1 MPGAAATAPAA
12 AGGAASCDECTS
24 EAVAS
29 LKALLLLVMCDDLH
43 ASNAGNG
50 RKHTTLRS
58 SSGHGSVAGASQ
70 SMSAAGE
77 SGLAAGRQGAEQGD
91 ASGAVLPATARQRST
106 GTEEEALAALQAML
120 QGGKGETGG
129 REGAKEGGVTTG
141 EVGPHGGALKGGLR
155 KKGHVDEGGQG
166 GGGAGGRESG
176 SGGGE
181 ETGKLRVV
189 CDDRWRAGAAE
200 RVHALLQRC
209 LPPVSE

>member
-1 MPGAAATAPAA
+1 M
-12 AGGAASCDECTS
+12 
-24 EAVAS
+24 AS

-50 RKHTTLRS
+50 RKHTTLRT

-70 SMSAAGE
+70 WMSAAGE
-77 SGLAAGRQGAEQGD
+77 SGLGAGRQGTEQGD
-91 ASGAVLPATARQRST
+91 ASSAVLPAAARQRGT

-129 REGAKEGGVTTG
+129 GEGGGGGGVTTG
-141 EVGPHGGALKGGLR
+141 EVGPHGGNSVNGGSGLNGGLR
-155 KKGHVDEGGQG
+155 KKGHVSEAGQRA
-166 GGGAGGRESG
+166 GGASGRESG
-176 SGGGE
+176 SGGDE